1 MYKEE
6 KLHIN
11 EKRNR
16 RIQRKKRSAKRRMW
30 NIATT
35 VAFSALLFGVVE
47 GGTSY
52 AVEQYLIGQNN
63 EAVTANETSSTT
75 DTNVLSLSAT
85 TNSSTD
91 QLSVTE
97 IAASGLSSVVSVTN
111 ISVQEVENYFG
122 GHGGNRSRQ
131 FSPSQTEETVSCGSG
146 IILYEE
152 DSQLYMLTNY
162 HVVEGASSLSVTF
175 VDDET
180 YEAVLCG
187 YDADIDLA
195 VLKVEAVLCGYDE
208 DTDLAVLKVDIS
220 ALSESTYS
228 QIHVVELGDSDALEV
243 GEQIVAIG
251 NALGY
256 GQSVTTGIVSAVN
269 RSISEDSQSSSLGY
283 IQTDAAI
290 NPGNSGGALLD
301 MEGKL
306 VGINTAK
313 IASTDVEG
321 IGYAIPIS
329 QVLELTE
336 ALME

>member
-1 MYKEE
+1 MYIEE

-16 RIQRKKRSAKRRMW
+16 RVQRKKRSAKRRIW
-30 NIATT
+30 NIAAT

-63 EAVTANETSSTT
+63 ETATANETSSTT

-85 TNSSTD
+85 TYSNTA

-97 IAASGLSSVVSVTN
+97 IASSGLSSVVSVTN
-111 ISVQEVENYFG
+111 VSVQEVEDFFG
-122 GHGGNRSRQ
+122 RHEGNRSRQ
-131 FSPSQTEETVSCGSG
+131 FSQSQTEETVSCGSG

-152 DSQLYMLTNY
+152 NSELYMLTNY

-180 YEAVLCG
+180 YEAALCG
-187 YDADIDLA
+187 YDANI
-195 VLKVEAVLCGYDE
+195 
-208 DTDLAVLKVDIS
+208 DLAVLKVDIS

-228 QIHVVELGDSDALEV
+228 QIRVVEIGDSDALEV
-243 GEQIVAIG
+243 GEQVVAIG

-256 GQSVTTGIVSAVN
+256 GQSVTTGIVSAVD
-269 RSISEDSQSSSLGY
+269 RSISENTQSSSLGY

-329 QVLELTE
+329 QVLEWITS
-336 ALME
+336 LME

>member
-111 ISVQEVENYFG
+111 ISVQEVENYFS

-195 VLKVEAVLCGYDE
+195 VLKV
-208 DTDLAVLKVDIS
+208 DTS

-228 QIHVVELGDSDALEV
+228 QSHVVEIGDSDALEV
-243 GEQIVAIG
+243 GEQVVAIG

-269 RSISEDSQSSSLGY
+269 RSISEDTQSSSLGY

>member
-195 VLKVEAVLCGYDE
+195 VLKV
-208 DTDLAVLKVDIS
+208 DTS

-228 QIHVVELGDSDALEV
+228 QSHVVEIGDSDALEV
-243 GEQIVAIG
+243 GEQVVAIG

-269 RSISEDSQSSSLGY
+269 RSISEDTQSSSLGY
-283 IQTDAAI
+283 LQTDAAI

>member
-195 VLKVEAVLCGYDE
+195 VLKV
-208 DTDLAVLKVDIS
+208 DTS

-228 QIHVVELGDSDALEV
+228 QSHVVEIGDSDALEV
-243 GEQIVAIG
+243 GEQVVALG

-269 RSISEDSQSSSLGY
+269 RSISEDTQSSSLGY

>member
-1 MYKEE
+1 MYREE
-6 KLHIN
+6 KIHIN

-16 RIQRKKRSAKRRMW
+16 RVQRKKRSAKRRIW
-30 NIATT
+30 NIAAT

-63 EAVTANETSSTT
+63 ETATANETSSTT

-85 TNSSTD
+85 TYSNTD

-97 IAASGLSSVVSVTN
+97 IASSGLSSVVSVTN
-111 ISVQEVENYFG
+111 VSVQEVEDFFG
-122 GHGGNRSRQ
+122 GHEGTRSRQ
-131 FSPSQTEETVSCGSG
+131 FSQSQTEETVSCGSG

-152 DSQLYMLTNY
+152 NSELYMLTNY

-175 VDDET
+175 VDNET
-180 YEAVLCG
+180 YEATLCG
-187 YDADIDLA
+187 YDAN
-195 VLKVEAVLCGYDE
+195 
-208 DTDLAVLKVDIS
+208 TDLAVLKVDIS

-228 QIHVVELGDSDALEV
+228 QIQVVEIGDSDDLEV
-243 GEQIVAIG
+243 GEQVVAIG

-256 GQSVTTGIVSAVN
+256 GQSVTTGIVSAVD
-269 RSISEDSQSSSLGY
+269 RSISENTQSSSLGY

-313 IASTDVEG
+313 ISSTDVEG

-329 QVLELTE
+329 QVLELITS
-336 ALME
+336 LME

>member
-6 KLHIN
+6 KSYLN
-11 EKRNR
+11 ERNR
-16 RIQRKKRSAKRRMW
+16 RRQLQRRRKKRKIW
-30 NIATT
+30 NTAVTLT
-35 VAFSALLFGVVE
+35 LSALLFGTVA
-47 GGTSY
+47 GSSGY
-52 AVEQYLIGQNN
+52 AVEQYIVKKRDETTTVQN
-63 EAVTANETSSTT
+63 TGSDT
-75 DTNVLSLSAT
+75 DTTVLSLSAT

-97 IAASGLSSVVSVTN
+97 IVTN

-122 GHGGNRSRQ
+122 GHGGSRSRQ

-187 YDADIDLA
+187 YDAD
-195 VLKVEAVLCGYDE
+195 
-208 DTDLAVLKVDIS
+208 TDLAVLKVDTS

-228 QIHVVELGDSDALEV
+228 QIHVVEIGDSDALEI
-243 GEQIVAIG
+243 GEQVVAIG

-269 RSISEDSQSSSLGY
+269 RSISEDTQSSSLGY

-329 QVLELTE
+329 QVLELV
-336 ALME
+336 ASLMEEN

>member
-11 EKRNR
+11 EKRTR
-16 RIQRKKRSAKRRMW
+16 RIQRKKRFVKRRIW
-30 NIATT
+30 NIAVTI
-35 VAFSALLFGVVE
+35 VFSALLFGVVE

-63 EAVTANETSSTT
+63 ETVTANETSSTT

-85 TNSSTD
+85 TYSNTD

-97 IAASGLSSVVSVTN
+97 IASSGLSSVVSVTN
-111 ISVQEVENYFG
+111 VSVQEVEDFFG
-122 GHGGNRSRQ
+122 RHEGNRSRP
-131 FSPSQTEETVSCGSG
+131 FSQSQTEETVSCGSG

-152 DSQLYMLTNY
+152 NSELYMLTNY

-180 YEAVLCG
+180 YEAALCG
-187 YDADIDLA
+187 YDAN
-195 VLKVEAVLCGYDE
+195 
-208 DTDLAVLKVDIS
+208 TDLAVLKVDIS
-220 ALSESTYS
+220 ALSKSTYS
-228 QIHVVELGDSDALEV
+228 QIRVVEIGDSGALKV
-243 GEQIVAIG
+243 GEQVVAIG

-256 GQSVTTGIVSAVN
+256 GQSVTTGIVSAVD
-269 RSISEDSQSSSLGY
+269 RSISENNQSSSLGY

-301 MEGKL
+301 MEGNL

-313 IASTDVEG
+313 ISSTDVEG

-329 QVLELTE
+329 QVLELITS
-336 ALME
+336 LME

>member
-1 MYKEE
+1 M
-6 KLHIN
+6 
-11 EKRNR
+11 
-16 RIQRKKRSAKRRMW
+16 
-30 NIATT
+30 
-35 VAFSALLFGVVE
+35 
-47 GGTSY
+47 
-52 AVEQYLIGQNN
+52 
-63 EAVTANETSSTT
+63 
-75 DTNVLSLSAT
+75 
-85 TNSSTD
+85 
-91 QLSVTE
+91 
-97 IAASGLSSVVSVTN
+97 VSVTN

-152 DSQLYMLTNY
+152 DFQLYMLTNY

-187 YDADIDLA
+187 YDAD
-195 VLKVEAVLCGYDE
+195 
-208 DTDLAVLKVDIS
+208 TDLAVLKVDTS

-228 QIHVVELGDSDALEV
+228 QIHVVEIGDSDALEV
-243 GEQIVAIG
+243 GEQVVAIG

-269 RSISEDSQSSSLGY
+269 RSISEDTQSSSLGY

-329 QVLELTE
+329 QVLELV
-336 ALME
+336 ASLMEEN

>member
-1 MYKEE
+1 
-6 KLHIN
+6 
-11 EKRNR
+11 
-16 RIQRKKRSAKRRMW
+16 MW

-195 VLKVEAVLCGYDE
+195 VLKV
-208 DTDLAVLKVDIS
+208 DTS

-228 QIHVVELGDSDALEV
+228 QIHVVEIGDSDALEV
-243 GEQIVAIG
+243 GEQVVAIG

-269 RSISEDSQSSSLGY
+269 RSISEDTQSSSLGY

>member
-6 KLHIN
+6 KSYLN
-11 EKRNR
+11 ERNR
-16 RIQRKKRSAKRRMW
+16 RRQLQRRRKKRKIW
-30 NIATT
+30 NMAATLT
-35 VAFSALLFGVVE
+35 LSALLFGTVA
-47 GGTSY
+47 GSTGY
-52 AVEQYLIGQNN
+52 AVEQYLAGKKDEATIAQN
-63 EAVTANETSSTT
+63 TGSDT
-75 DTNVLSLSAT
+75 DTTVLSLSAT

-91 QLSVTE
+91 QFSVTE

-111 ISVQEVENYFG
+111 ISVQEVEDYFG
-122 GHGGNRSRQ
+122 GHGGNRNRP
-131 FSPSQTEETVSCGSG
+131 FAPSQTEETVSCGPG

-180 YEAVLCG
+180 Y
-187 YDADIDLA
+187 
-195 VLKVEAVLCGYDE
+195 EAVLCGYDE

-243 GEQIVAIG
+243 GEQVVAIG

-269 RSISEDSQSSSLGY
+269 RSIRENTQSSSLGY

-313 IASTDVEG
+313 ISSTEVEG

-329 QVLELTE
+329 QVLELV
-336 ALME
+336 ASLMEEN

>member
-1 MYKEE
+1 MYREE

-16 RIQRKKRSAKRRMW
+16 RVQRKKRSAKRRIW
-30 NIATT
+30 NIAAT

-63 EAVTANETSSTT
+63 ETATANETSSTT

-85 TNSSTD
+85 TYSNTA

-97 IAASGLSSVVSVTN
+97 IASSGLSSVVSVTN
-111 ISVQEVENYFG
+111 VSVQEVEDFFG
-122 GHGGNRSRQ
+122 RHEGNRSRQ
-131 FSPSQTEETVSCGSG
+131 FSQSQTEETVSCGSG

-152 DSQLYMLTNY
+152 NSELYMLTNY

-180 YEAVLCG
+180 YEAALCG
-187 YDADIDLA
+187 YDANI
-195 VLKVEAVLCGYDE
+195 
-208 DTDLAVLKVDIS
+208 DLAVLKVDIS

-228 QIHVVELGDSDALEV
+228 QIRVVEIGDSDALEV
-243 GEQIVAIG
+243 GEQVVAIG

-256 GQSVTTGIVSAVN
+256 GQSVTTGIVSAVD
-269 RSISEDSQSSSLGY
+269 RSISENTQSSSLGY

-301 MEGKL
+301 IEGKL

-329 QVLELTE
+329 QVLEWITS
-336 ALME
+336 LME

>member
-162 HVVEGASSLSVTF
+162 LVVEGASSLSVTF

-195 VLKVEAVLCGYDE
+195 VLKV
-208 DTDLAVLKVDIS
+208 DTS

-228 QIHVVELGDSDALEV
+228 QIHVVEIGDSDALEV
-243 GEQIVAIG
+243 GEQVGAIG

-269 RSISEDSQSSSLGY
+269 RSISEDTQSSSLGY

>member
-1 MYKEE
+1 MYREE

-16 RIQRKKRSAKRRMW
+16 RVQRKKRSAKRRIW
-30 NIATT
+30 NIAAT

-63 EAVTANETSSTT
+63 ETETANETSSTT

-85 TNSSTD
+85 TYSSTA

-97 IAASGLSSVVSVTN
+97 IASSGLSSVVSVTN
-111 ISVQEVENYFG
+111 VSVQEVEDFFG
-122 GHGGNRSRQ
+122 RHEGNRSRQ
-131 FSPSQTEETVSCGSG
+131 FSQSQTEETVSCGSG

-152 DSQLYMLTNY
+152 NSELYMLTNY

-180 YEAVLCG
+180 YEAALCG
-187 YDADIDLA
+187 YDANI
-195 VLKVEAVLCGYDE
+195 
-208 DTDLAVLKVDIS
+208 DLAVLKVDIS

-228 QIHVVELGDSDALEV
+228 QIRVVEIGDSDALEV
-243 GEQIVAIG
+243 GEQVVAIG

-256 GQSVTTGIVSAVN
+256 GQSVTTGIVSAVD
-269 RSISEDSQSSSLGY
+269 RSISENTQSSSLGY

-313 IASTDVEG
+313 ISSTDVEG

-329 QVLELTE
+329 RVLEWITS
-336 ALME
+336 LME

>member
-1 MYKEE
+1 MYREE

-16 RIQRKKRSAKRRMW
+16 RVQRKKRSAKRRIW
-30 NIATT
+30 NIAAT

-63 EAVTANETSSTT
+63 ETATANETSSTT

-85 TNSSTD
+85 TYSNTA

-97 IAASGLSSVVSVTN
+97 IASSGLSSVVSVTN
-111 ISVQEVENYFG
+111 VSVQEVEDFFG
-122 GHGGNRSRQ
+122 RHEGNRSRQ
-131 FSPSQTEETVSCGSG
+131 FSQSQTEETVSCGSG

-152 DSQLYMLTNY
+152 NSELYMLTNY

-180 YEAVLCG
+180 YEAALCG
-187 YDADIDLA
+187 YDANI
-195 VLKVEAVLCGYDE
+195 
-208 DTDLAVLKVDIS
+208 DLAVLKVDIS

-228 QIHVVELGDSDALEV
+228 QIRVVEIGDSDALEV
-243 GEQIVAIG
+243 GEQVVAIG

-256 GQSVTTGIVSAVN
+256 GQSVTTGIVSAVD
-269 RSISEDSQSSSLGY
+269 RSISENTQSSSLGY

-329 QVLELTE
+329 QVLEWITS
-336 ALME
+336 LME

>member
-195 VLKVEAVLCGYDE
+195 VLKV
-208 DTDLAVLKVDIS
+208 DTS

-228 QIHVVELGDSDALEV
+228 QSHVVEIGDSDALEV
-243 GEQIVAIG
+243 GEQVVAIG

-269 RSISEDSQSSSLGY
+269 RSISEDTQSSSLGY

-290 NPGNSGGALLD
+290 NPGNSGVALLD

>member
-195 VLKVEAVLCGYDE
+195 VLKV
-208 DTDLAVLKVDIS
+208 DTS

-228 QIHVVELGDSDALEV
+228 QIHVVEIGDSDALEV
-243 GEQIVAIG
+243 GEQVVAIG

-269 RSISEDSQSSSLGY
+269 RSISEDTQSSSLGY

-329 QVLELTE
+329 QVLELIE

>member
-1 MYKEE
+1 MYKEDKSYLME
-6 KLHIN
+6 RRK
-11 EKRNR
+11 R
-16 RIQRKKRSAKRRMW
+16 RIQLQKRRKKRRIL
-30 NIATT
+30 NIAVTLSL
-35 VAFSALLFGVVE
+35 SALLFGTVS
-47 GGTSY
+47 GSTGY
-52 AVEQYLIGQNN
+52 AVEQYLVEQ
-63 EAVTANETSSTT
+63 TNETITAQDTSSVTN
-75 DTNVLSLSAT
+75 TNVLSLSAT

-91 QLSVTE
+91 HLSVTE
-97 IAASGLSSVVSVTN
+97 IASSGLSSVVSVTN
-111 ISVQEVENYFG
+111 ISVQEVEDYFG
-122 GHGGNRSRQ
+122 GHGRNQNRQ

-152 DSQLYMLTNY
+152 ESELYMLTNY

-180 YEAVLCG
+180 YEA
-187 YDADIDLA
+187 A
-195 VLKVEAVLCGYDE
+195 LCGYDE
-208 DTDLAVLKVDIS
+208 ETDLAVLKVDTS
-220 ALSESTYS
+220 SLSESTYS
-228 QIHVVELGDSDALEV
+228 QICVIEIGDSDALEV
-243 GEQIVAIG
+243 GEQVVAIG

-269 RSISEDSQSSSLGY
+269 RSISENTQSPSLGY

-321 IGYAIPIS
+321 IGYAIPVS
-329 QVLELTE
+329 QVLELI
-336 ALME
+336 ASLMK

>member
-1 MYKEE
+1 MYREE

-11 EKRNR
+11 EKRKG
-16 RIQRKKRSAKRRMW
+16 RIQWKKRFAKRRIW
-30 NIATT
+30 NVASTI
-35 VAFSALLFGVVE
+35 AFSALLFGVVE

-63 EAVTANETSSTT
+63 ETVTANETSSTT

-85 TNSSTD
+85 TYSNTD

-97 IAASGLSSVVSVTN
+97 IASSGLSSVVSVTN
-111 ISVQEVENYFG
+111 VSVQEVEDFFG
-122 GHGGNRSRQ
+122 RHEGNRSRQ
-131 FSPSQTEETVSCGSG
+131 FSQSQTEETVSCGSG

-152 DSQLYMLTNY
+152 NSELYMLTNY
-162 HVVEGASSLSVTF
+162 HVVEGATSLSVTF

-180 YEAVLCG
+180 YEATLCG
-187 YDADIDLA
+187 YDAN
-195 VLKVEAVLCGYDE
+195 
-208 DTDLAVLKVDIS
+208 TDLAVLKVDIS
-220 ALSESTYS
+220 ALADSTYS
-228 QIHVVELGDSDALEV
+228 QIRVVEIGDSDALEV
-243 GEQIVAIG
+243 GEQVVAIG

-256 GQSVTTGIVSAVN
+256 GQSVTTGIVSAVD
-269 RSISEDSQSSSLGY
+269 RSISEDSQSSSLSY

-329 QVLELTE
+329 QVSELIAT
-336 ALME
+336 LME

>member
-195 VLKVEAVLCGYDE
+195 VLKV
-208 DTDLAVLKVDIS
+208 DTS

-228 QIHVVELGDSDALEV
+228 QIHVVEIGDSDALEV
-243 GEQIVAIG
+243 GEQVVAIG

-269 RSISEDSQSSSLGY
+269 RSIRENTQSSSLGY

>member
-195 VLKVEAVLCGYDE
+195 VLKV
-208 DTDLAVLKVDIS
+208 DTS

-228 QIHVVELGDSDALEV
+228 QIHVVEIGDSDALEV
-243 GEQIVAIG
+243 GEQVVAIG

-269 RSISEDSQSSSLGY
+269 RSISEDTQSSSLGY

>member
-1 MYKEE
+1 M
-6 KLHIN
+6 
-11 EKRNR
+11 
-16 RIQRKKRSAKRRMW
+16 
-30 NIATT
+30 
-35 VAFSALLFGVVE
+35 
-47 GGTSY
+47 
-52 AVEQYLIGQNN
+52 
-63 EAVTANETSSTT
+63 
-75 DTNVLSLSAT
+75 
-85 TNSSTD
+85 
-91 QLSVTE
+91 
-97 IAASGLSSVVSVTN
+97 
-111 ISVQEVENYFG
+111 
-122 GHGGNRSRQ
+122 
-131 FSPSQTEETVSCGSG
+131 
-146 IILYEE
+146 
-152 DSQLYMLTNY
+152 
-162 HVVEGASSLSVTF
+162 
-175 VDDET
+175 
-180 YEAVLCG
+180 CG

-195 VLKVEAVLCGYDE
+195 VLKV
-208 DTDLAVLKVDIS
+208 DTS

-228 QIHVVELGDSDALEV
+228 QSHVVEIGDSDALEV
-243 GEQIVAIG
+243 GEQVVAIG

-269 RSISEDSQSSSLGY
+269 RSISEDTQSSSLGY

>member
-1 MYKEE
+1 
-6 KLHIN
+6 
-11 EKRNR
+11 
-16 RIQRKKRSAKRRMW
+16 
-30 NIATT
+30 
-35 VAFSALLFGVVE
+35 
-47 GGTSY
+47 
-52 AVEQYLIGQNN
+52 
-63 EAVTANETSSTT
+63 
-75 DTNVLSLSAT
+75 
-85 TNSSTD
+85 
-91 QLSVTE
+91 
-97 IAASGLSSVVSVTN
+97 
-111 ISVQEVENYFG
+111 
-122 GHGGNRSRQ
+122 
-131 FSPSQTEETVSCGSG
+131 
-146 IILYEE
+146 
-152 DSQLYMLTNY
+152 MLTNY

-180 YEAVLCG
+180 Y
-187 YDADIDLA
+187 
-195 VLKVEAVLCGYDE
+195 EAVLCGYDE

-243 GEQIVAIG
+243 GEQVVAIG

-269 RSISEDSQSSSLGY
+269 RSIREKTQSSSLGY

-313 IASTDVEG
+313 ISSTEVEG

-329 QVLELTE
+329 QVLELV
-336 ALME
+336 ASLMEEN

>member
-1 MYKEE
+1 MYREE

-16 RIQRKKRSAKRRMW
+16 RVQRKKRSAKRRIW
-30 NIATT
+30 NIAAT

-63 EAVTANETSSTT
+63 ETATANETSSTT

-85 TNSSTD
+85 TYSNTD

-111 ISVQEVENYFG
+111 VSVQEVEDFFG
-122 GHGGNRSRQ
+122 RHEGNRSRQ
-131 FSPSQTEETVSCGSG
+131 FPQSQTEETVSCGSG

-152 DSQLYMLTNY
+152 NSELYMLTNY
-162 HVVEGASSLSVTF
+162 HVVEGATSLSVTF
-175 VDDET
+175 VDNET
-180 YEAVLCG
+180 YEA
-187 YDADIDLA
+187 A
-195 VLKVEAVLCGYDE
+195 LCGYDE
-208 DTDLAVLKVDIS
+208 STDLAVLKVDIS
-220 ALSESTYS
+220 ALADSTYS
-228 QIHVVELGDSDALEV
+228 QIRVVEIGDSDALEV
-243 GEQIVAIG
+243 GEQVVAIG

-256 GQSVTTGIVSAVN
+256 GQSVTTGIVSAVD
-269 RSISEDSQSSSLGY
+269 RSISEDTQSSSLGY

-301 MEGKL
+301 MEGNL

-329 QVLELTE
+329 RVLD
-336 ALME
+336 

>member
-1 MYKEE
+1 M
-6 KLHIN
+6 
-11 EKRNR
+11 
-16 RIQRKKRSAKRRMW
+16 
-30 NIATT
+30 
-35 VAFSALLFGVVE
+35 
-47 GGTSY
+47 
-52 AVEQYLIGQNN
+52 EQYLAG
-63 EAVTANETSSTT
+63 EREKTVTAQNTSGDT
-75 DTNVLSLSAT
+75 DAKVLSLSAAT
-85 TNSSTD
+85 GSDTG

-97 IAASGLSSVVSVTN
+97 IASDGLSSVVSVTN

-122 GHGGNRSRQ
+122 GHGGNRNRQ
-131 FSPSQTEETVSCGSG
+131 VFPSQTEETVSCGSG

-152 DSQLYMLTNY
+152 NSELYMLTNY

-187 YDADIDLA
+187 YDEGTDLA
-195 VLKVEAVLCGYDE
+195 VLKVE
-208 DTDLAVLKVDIS
+208 TS
-220 ALSESTYS
+220 ALSESTYA
-228 QIHVVELGDSDALEV
+228 QIHAVEIGDSDGLEV
-243 GEQIVAIG
+243 GEQVVAIG

-256 GQSVTTGIVSAVN
+256 GQSVTTGIVSAVD
-269 RSISEDSQSSSLGY
+269 RSISETTQSSSIGY

-329 QVLELTE
+329 QVLELI
-336 ALME
+336 ASLME

>member
-1 MYKEE
+1 MYREE

-16 RIQRKKRSAKRRMW
+16 RVQRKKRSAKRRIW
-30 NIATT
+30 NIAAT

-63 EAVTANETSSTT
+63 ETATANETSSTT

-85 TNSSTD
+85 TYSNTA

-97 IAASGLSSVVSVTN
+97 IASSGLSSVVSVTN
-111 ISVQEVENYFG
+111 VSVQEVEDFFG
-122 GHGGNRSRQ
+122 RHEGNRSRQ
-131 FSPSQTEETVSCGSG
+131 FSQSQTEETVSCGSG

-152 DSQLYMLTNY
+152 NSELYMLTNY

-180 YEAVLCG
+180 YEAALCG
-187 YDADIDLA
+187 YDANI
-195 VLKVEAVLCGYDE
+195 
-208 DTDLAVLKVDIS
+208 DLAVLKVDIS

-228 QIHVVELGDSDALEV
+228 QIRVVEIGDSDALEV
-243 GEQIVAIG
+243 GEQVVAIG

-256 GQSVTTGIVSAVN
+256 GQSVTTGIVSAVD
-269 RSISEDSQSSSLGY
+269 RSISENTQSSSLGY

-306 VGINTAK
+306 EGINTAK

-329 QVLELTE
+329 QVLEWITS
-336 ALME
+336 LME

>member
-146 IILYEE
+146 IILSEE

-195 VLKVEAVLCGYDE
+195 VLKV
-208 DTDLAVLKVDIS
+208 DTS

-228 QIHVVELGDSDALEV
+228 QIHVVEIGDSDALEV
-243 GEQIVAIG
+243 GEQVVAIG

-269 RSISEDSQSSSLGY
+269 RSISEDTQSSSLGY